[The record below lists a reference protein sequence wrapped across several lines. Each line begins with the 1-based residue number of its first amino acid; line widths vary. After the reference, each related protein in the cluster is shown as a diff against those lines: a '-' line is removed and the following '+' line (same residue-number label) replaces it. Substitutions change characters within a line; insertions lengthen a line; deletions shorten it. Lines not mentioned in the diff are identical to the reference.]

1 MYERNLYLEKITPYM
16 NKPVIKVITGMR
28 RVGKSYI
35 LRLII
40 KRLEEKV
47 IPKKRILY
55 INKELLEY
63 DFIQN
68 YRDLD
73 EYVKKQFKS
82 VRGRKYL
89 IVDEVQEIYEWEKA
103 INSFLS
109 EGHFDIYISGS
120 NARLLSSDIATL
132 ISGRYIEIPV
142 FTLSFEE
149 FLLFRS
155 EKKGNRDSEFATYLW
170 AGGFPAIHHFD
181 FNQEVVYQYV
191 SSLYNTILL
200 KDVIKRNNVRNV
212 NLLENVTRYLFD
224 NIGNIFSAKRVF
236 DFVKSQKM
244 RVGIETVQNY
254 IAYILSTF
262 ALHKVPR
269 YDIKGKRLLELYE
282 KYYLGDVALRHALL
296 GYREGDISGVLENIV
311 YLELKRRGYN
321 VFVGKL
327 ENKEI
332 DFIAEKEN
340 RKAYFQVTYLL
351 SSSETVD
358 REFSV
363 LRMIKDNYPKYVI
376 SLDTVFGS
384 DIDGIHRV
392 NLIDF
397 LLNSKNNVGSPARSL
412 LAICSVAFQGFNTK
426 GQWNTTL
433 LHFSTFWQSW
443 NVLTFLFGFRSGVPG
458 KCRQA
463 MLNSRGSTSR
473 NKR

>member
-1 MYERNLYLEKITPYM
+1 
-16 NKPVIKVITGMR
+16 
-28 RVGKSYI
+28 
-35 LRLII
+35 
-40 KRLEEKV
+40 
-47 IPKKRILY
+47 
-55 INKELLEY
+55 
-63 DFIQN
+63 
-68 YRDLD
+68 
-73 EYVKKQFKS
+73 
-82 VRGRKYL
+82 
-89 IVDEVQEIYEWEKA
+89 
-103 INSFLS
+103 
-109 EGHFDIYISGS
+109 
-120 NARLLSSDIATL
+120 
-132 ISGRYIEIPV
+132 
-142 FTLSFEE
+142 
-149 FLLFRS
+149 
-155 EKKGNRDSEFATYLW
+155 
-170 AGGFPAIHHFD
+170 
-181 FNQEVVYQYV
+181 
-191 SSLYNTILL
+191 
-200 KDVIKRNNVRNV
+200 
-212 NLLENVTRYLFD
+212 
-224 NIGNIFSAKRVF
+224 
-236 DFVKSQKM
+236 M

-384 DIDGIHRV
+384 NIDGIHRV

-397 LLNSKNNVGSPARSL
+397 LLNPE
-412 LAICSVAFQGFNTK
+412 I
-426 GQWNTTL
+426 
-433 LHFSTFWQSW
+433 
-443 NVLTFLFGFRSGVPG
+443 
-458 KCRQA
+458 
-463 MLNSRGSTSR
+463 
-473 NKR
+473 

>member
-40 KRLEEKV
+40 KRLEEKG

-155 EKKGNRDSEFATYLW
+155 ERKGNRDSEFATYLW

-321 VFVGKL
+321 VFVGKF

-397 LLNSKNNVGSPARSL
+397 LLNSE
-412 LAICSVAFQGFNTK
+412 I
-426 GQWNTTL
+426 
-433 LHFSTFWQSW
+433 
-443 NVLTFLFGFRSGVPG
+443 
-458 KCRQA
+458 
-463 MLNSRGSTSR
+463 
-473 NKR
+473 